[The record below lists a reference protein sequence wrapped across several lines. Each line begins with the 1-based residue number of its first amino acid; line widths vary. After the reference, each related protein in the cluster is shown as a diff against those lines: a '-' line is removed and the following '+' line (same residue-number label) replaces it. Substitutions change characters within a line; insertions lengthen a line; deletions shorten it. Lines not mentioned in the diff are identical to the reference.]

1 MPPGPQLRTVAIHA
15 HCHARALTD
24 VSVLPR
30 LAGRL
35 PGMRVEL
42 LDTGCCGMAGA
53 YGMVRDKYELSLA
66 VARPLIEKIR
76 ALPPGS
82 LVVACGTSCR
92 HQIGHLAGIR
102 PLHMA
107 ELLAG
112 ALTNLV
118 DPGHQ

>member
-1 MPPGPQLRTVAIHA
+1 MPPGSCPLTVAIHA

-30 LAGRL
+30 LAGRV
-35 PGMRVEL
+35 PGVRVEL

-82 LVVACGTSCR
+82 QVVACGTSCR
-92 HQIGHLAGIR
+92 HQIEDLAGVR

-107 ELLAG
+107 ELLAA
-112 ALTNLV
+112 ALTQLV
-118 DPGHQ
+118 DPGRQ